1 MLTRIYVDSKHG
13 NDSFSGELDAPVRT
27 LSYAYTQVNEG
38 GIIVLQTGDGTSYG
52 SLSITKNLTLSAAY
66 GASPAV
72 GALDIEDAQCFLE
85 GLSFSDL
92 EKAISVENTYIGSVS
107 IRGCRFE
114 NTETAI
120 KLKNV
125 NYISIH
131 QCFFKTFVRGILID
145 SAEEIVASSNIF
157 TQGFRSIEIATVQR
171 LDLWRNTIY
180 GASTIASGINPDEN
194 LRVIYRTLT
203 NFQITNKRLQLP
215 GVAAATPGGGYD
227 IAMNVVNGPSF
238 GYGKDYVGDAFGSMV
253 SWDGYQL
260 ENELAAGDMV
270 RVMYSEDQDPGGGD
284 AVRLY
289 DVADGDSRFDSNSVS
304 GRVLG
309 GGAEFP
315 IGIGVFLNTPV
326 KIRYNNFDLVD
337 DWWDGTAPSG
347 ATGLYNIG
355 ETALYRDPNYDD
367 FRLQPDSPNIDRGD
381 YGRWSGIYSEMGII
395 KVDGQYT
402 GSGPSTRTNVAPFG
416 RDLDFDMF
424 HRGATGI
431 QGETG
436 DIGAWEF
443 NHHET
448 ALGDHVDEWGY
459 DKAYPGTETGPYA
472 SIDRGYRR
480 AGSSGLYVDT
490 DIIPYSESGLYIDPI
505 SGTAYGRHRSKDI
518 DLSNSL
524 IHVGGGSGH
533 DAVYVY
539 SSYPSFETGMVY
551 VSPDGKDTDP
561 GTSQQPYRTIT
572 RALQDGVPY
581 VLVEPGFYPPF
592 QGVTGIGLIGLDKT
606 KDVSF
611 DDELYSDLRDGPWT
625 GTGTYTI
632 YDDRI
637 KLEGD
642 TDILSNF
649 TFYQDFSH
657 RMKITSQG
665 VTGIIRA
672 GLENPENSAY
682 VVLDP
687 LTQQYIFG
695 YCTRFYGE
703 SGLST
708 YEIYEALTGADLGDL
723 LSDVKTS
730 ITLTS
735 GKLRFTIKSA
745 YLSNAYQ
752 ASLGEGYTGAWRAS
766 YRTSDTEAGVYYDV
780 DDIYL
785 KSDLF
790 SGVTGILGTQVRHKV
805 FAIQGD
811 TGLQV

>member
-1 MLTRIYVDSKHG
+1 MLTTVYVDSKHG
-13 NDSFSGELDAPVRT
+13 SDGFSGALDAPLRT
-27 LSYAYTQVNEG
+27 LSYAYSQVREG
-38 GIIVLQTGDGTSYG
+38 GLIVLQTGDGTSYG
-52 SLSITKNLTLSAAY
+52 DLSITKNVSVIAAY
-66 GASPAV
+66 GSSPAV
-72 GALDIEDAQCFLE
+72 GALDIDDSQCHLE
-85 GLSFSDL
+85 GLSFNSVD
-92 EKAISVENTYIGSVS
+92 KAIAVENTYVGAVS
-107 IRGCRFE
+107 LRDCRF
-114 NTETAI
+114 TDVETAI
-120 KLKNV
+120 ELKNV

-131 QCFFKTFVRGILID
+131 RCFFKTFVHGIVID
-145 SAEEIVASSNIF
+145 SAEEVVASSNIF
-157 TQGFRSIEIATVQR
+157 TQGYRSIEIATVTR
-171 LDLWRNTIY
+171 LDLWHNTVY
-180 GASTIASGINPDEN
+180 GATEIATGINPDEN

-203 NFQITNKRLQLP
+203 AFQITNKRLQLP

-238 GYGKDYVGDAFGSMV
+238 GYGKDYIGTAFGSMV

-260 ENELAAGDMV
+260 ENELAVGDMV

-284 AVRLY
+284 AVRLF
-289 DVADGDSRFDSNSVS
+289 DIADGDSRFDSNSVS

-309 GGAEFP
+309 GGSEFP
-315 IGIGVFLNTPV
+315 IGIGVFMNTPV
-326 KIRYNNFDLVD
+326 KIRNNNFDLVD
-337 DWWDGTAPSG
+337 DWWDGVDPTG

-355 ETALYRDPNYDD
+355 ETALYRDAAGDD

-381 YGRWSGIYSEMGII
+381 FGRWSGIYDEMGILNI
-395 KVDGQYT
+395 GGQYT
-402 GSGPSTRTNVAPFG
+402 GSGTATRTNVAPFG

-443 NHHET
+443 SHHET
-448 ALGDHVDEWGY
+448 ALGDYIDEWGY

-472 SIDRGYRR
+472 TLDRGYRR
-480 AGSSGLYVDT
+480 AGASGLYIDT
-490 DIIPYSESGLYIDPI
+490 DILPYSESGVYTEPS
-505 SGTAYGRHRSKDI
+505 SGTAYGRYRSKDI
-518 DLSNSL
+518 DLSDSL

-533 DAVYVY
+533 DAVFVY

-551 VSPDGKDTDP
+551 VSPDGKDTDS
-561 GTSQQPYRTIT
+561 GTSAQPYRTIT

-592 QGVTGIGLIGLDKT
+592 QGVTGIGLIGLDRT
-606 KDVSF
+606 KDIGY

-625 GTGTYTI
+625 GVGTYTI

-642 TDILSNF
+642 TDILSRF
-649 TFYQDFSH
+649 TFYPDFSH
-657 RMKITSQG
+657 KMRITSQG

-672 GLENPENSAY
+672 GVQNSENSAY

-687 LTQQYIFG
+687 LTHQYIFG
-695 YCTRFYGE
+695 YSTRFYGE

-708 YEIYEALTGADLGDL
+708 YEIYGGLTGADLGSL
-723 LSDVKTS
+723 LSDVKAS
-730 ITLTS
+730 ITLTDS
-735 GKLRFTIKSA
+735 KLRFTIKSS

-752 ASLGEGYTGAWRAS
+752 ASLGEGYTGAWRAL
-766 YRTSDTEAGVYYDV
+766 YRTTDMEPGVYYDV

-790 SGVTGILGTQVRHKV
+790 SGFTGILGTQVRRKV
-805 FAIQGD
+805 FAVQGD
-811 TGLQV
+811 TGLQA